1 MLKMRYAMV
10 AGLAISA
17 LMGASDVVRAAD
29 LVDCPSSAATTET
42 KTPAQVFP
50 SGTKVGL
57 LWEFFGSVPRH
68 MIIQNP
74 AFTLEQIGASEGVL
88 TVKCEVI
95 KQFGDETKINPYR
108 NTFTTETDGQFIYY
122 NGVNGADG
130 RRCDRIVSVFARM
143 EPTGMTVDE
152 AVAALNDPP
161 AYPEFQPFRLSVR
174 GCKKFGPLIED

>member
-1 MLKMRYAMV
+1 MRYAIF

-17 LMGASDVVRAAD
+17 LMGASSIVRAAD
-29 LVDCPSSAATTET
+29 LVDCPSSEATTET
-42 KTPAQVFP
+42 KPPAQVFP
-50 SGTKVGL
+50 SGEKVGL

-68 MIIQNP
+68 VIIQNP
-74 AFTLEQIGASEGVL
+74 AFTLEQIGATEGTL
-88 TVKCEVI
+88 SVKCEVI
-95 KQFGDETKINPYR
+95 KQFGDGTKILTYN
-108 NTFTTETDGQFIYY
+108 NTFTPATDSKFIYY

-130 RRCDRIVSVFARM
+130 RRCDRIVSVYARM
-143 EPTGMTVDE
+143 EPTGKTVDE